1 MIVCDDAHVYQ
12 VQKQLGDC
20 IRLLDHYEWLINSFV
35 LDFFLD
41 SHWSHLPASWQPTL
55 TSIPPAQLAAWLDP
69 EATPAYTSP
78 WPLSL
83 LALKQAIGACSLPR
97 KPVKD
102 LQQLKSFLA
111 DGKRHSKV
119 ITEGCPKSVE
129 PNGSSQITEGSDGI
143 IKSNQTS
150 VEQAASEYN
159 DSWMFE
165 PELLS
170 AAAGCHSGLRHV
182 FRKHVK
188 PKKQHEMCR
197 LARLIDSVGKSQEFE
212 RVLDIGAGVGHLSRY
227 LSYNYRLQV
236 ACVDGDGQLTGSA
249 KKFDQELEATVAKLK
264 SRNVSTQM
272 EDDIHPLSMRG
283 PVHVTAV
290 LAPDMDLPKFHAL
303 LADKFH
309 LGDGAELKYGL
320 VGLHTCGDLGP
331 TILHL
336 FHQDSGAGAVVSVGC
351 CYMRLKEHYPMS
363 RYVKAFEWGGLS
375 YVSEELACHAI
386 ETYTERL
393 AQPGENEKLKVHC
406 YRAVLEHLLV
416 TTRSPKYR
424 HTILKTVPKAHTL
437 SFPVYVGRATQKLVA
452 EAGLEPFTEEE
463 LTCPEV
469 EKRLARWWEVVTF
482 YTLRLAMAPVIE
494 TVILLDRQLFLFE
507 NGHNSIMLPLFD
519 PLLSPRNQVI
529 VAVKN

>member
-1 MIVCDDAHVYQ
+1 MIVCDDAHVDQ
-12 VQKQLGDC
+12 VRKQLGDC
-20 IRLLDHYEWLINSFV
+20 VRLLDHYEWLINSFV

-69 EATPAYTSP
+69 QATPAYTSP

-102 LQQLKSFLA
+102 LAQLKSFLTHEK
-111 DGKRHSKV
+111 DGSKV
-119 ITEGCPKSVE
+119 ITRGCPSIE
-129 PNGSSQITEGSDGI
+129 TGGSSVIIEGNDSTT
-143 IKSNQTS
+143 KSNQTNDKKTAL
-150 VEQAASEYN
+150 EFNAS
-159 DSWMFE
+159 WTFE

-197 LARLIDSVGKSQEFE
+197 LARLIDNVGKSQEFE

-227 LSYNYRLQV
+227 LSYNYGLQV

-249 KKFDQELEATVAKLK
+249 KKFDQELEATVAKIK
-264 SRNVSTQM
+264 SRNGSTRIG
-272 EDDIHPLSMRG
+272 EEIHPSSMSG

-290 LAPDMDLPKFHAL
+290 LAPEMDLTKFHAL

-309 LGDGAELKYGL
+309 LGLGAELRYGL

-336 FHQDSGAGAVVSVGC
+336 FNQDAGAGAVVSVGC

-363 RYVKAFEWGGLS
+363 RYLKAFDWGGLS

-416 TTRSPKYR
+416 TTRSPKYQ
-424 HTILKTVPKAHTL
+424 HTILKTVSKAHTL
-437 SFPVYVGRATQKLVA
+437 SFPDYVNRATQKLVA
-452 EAGLEPFTEEE
+452 EAGLQPFTEEE

-494 TVILLDRQLFLFE
+494 TVILLDRQLFLYE

>member
-1 MIVCDDAHVYQ
+1 MIVCDEAHVDE
-12 VQKQLGDC
+12 VRMQLGDC
-20 IRLLDHYEWLINSFV
+20 VRLLDHYEWLINSFV

-41 SHWSHLPASWQPTL
+41 SHWNHLPASWQPTL
-55 TSIPPAQLAAWLDP
+55 TSIPPSQLAAWLDHKV
-69 EATPAYTSP
+69 TPASTSP

-83 LALKQAIGACSLPR
+83 LALKQSIIACSLPR

-102 LQQLKSFLA
+102 LQQLKRFLEDGSKA
-111 DGKRHSKV
+111 PDSTENTDRDGKYQKTV
-119 ITEGCPKSVE
+119 FK
-129 PNGSSQITEGSDGI
+129 
-143 IKSNQTS
+143 K
-150 VEQAASEYN
+150 
-159 DSWMFE
+159 DSTTCKLEDNWTFE

-197 LARLIDSVGKSQEFE
+197 LARLIDSVEKNQELAC
-212 RVLDIGAGVGHLSRY
+212 VLDIGAGVGHLSRY
-227 LSYNYRLQV
+227 LSYNYKLQV

-249 KKFDQELEATVAKLK
+249 KKFDQELEATVAKLQ
-264 SRNVSTQM
+264 SRNTSNRVEEGIQHTPMS
-272 EDDIHPLSMRG
+272 G
-283 PVHVTAV
+283 PVHVTSV
-290 LAPDMDLPKFHAL
+290 LAPQMDLPKFHAL
-303 LADKFH
+303 LADKFQ
-309 LGDGAELKYGL
+309 LGVRAQLRYGL

-331 TILHL
+331 TILHM
-336 FHQDSGAGAVVSVGC
+336 FNKDHGAGAVVSVGC
-351 CYMRLKEHYPMS
+351 CYMKLKEHYPMS
-363 RYVKAFEWGGLS
+363 RYLKSFDWGGLS

-386 ETYTERL
+386 ETYTQRL
-393 AQPGENEKLKVHC
+393 AQPEENEKLKVHC

-416 TTRSPKYR
+416 TTRSPKFR
-424 HTILKTVPKAHTL
+424 HTILKTVPKAHNL

-452 EAGLEPFTEEE
+452 EAGLQPFTEEE

-494 TVILLDRQLFLFE
+494 TVILLDRQLSLFE
-507 NGHNSIMLPLFD
+507 NGHNSIMLPIFD

-529 VAVKN
+529 VAVKNENKYSK

>member
-1 MIVCDDAHVYQ
+1 MIVCDEAHVEQ
-12 VQKQLGDC
+12 VRKQLGDC
-20 IRLLDHYEWLINSFV
+20 VRLLDHYEWLINSFV

-41 SHWSHLPASWQPTL
+41 SHWNHLPASWQPTL
-55 TSIPPAQLAAWLDP
+55 TSIPPTQLAAWLDP
-69 EATPAYTSP
+69 QATPAYTSP

-83 LALKQAIGACSLPR
+83 LALKQAITACSLPR

-102 LQQLKSFLA
+102 LQQLKKFLSH
-111 DGKRHSKV
+111 GKGGSKD
-119 ITEGCPKSVE
+119 ITKGFVSG
-129 PNGSSQITEGSDGI
+129 GSSGNIEGTM
-143 IKSNQTS
+143 KPKQTRD
-150 VEQAASEYN
+150 EKAALEFT
-159 DSWMFE
+159 DSWTFE

-197 LARLIDSVGKSQEFE
+197 LARLIDSVGESQEFE

-227 LSYNYRLQV
+227 LSYNYKLQV

-249 KKFDQELEATVAKLK
+249 KKFDQELEATVAKLR
-264 SRNVSTQM
+264 SRNESTQM
-272 EDDIHPLSMRG
+272 GESLSG

-290 LAPDMDLPKFHAL
+290 LAPEMDLPKFHAL
-303 LADKFH
+303 LADKFQ
-309 LGDGAELKYGL
+309 LGVGAELRYGL

-336 FHQDSGAGAVVSVGC
+336 FNQDVGAGAVVSVGC

-363 RYVKAFEWGGLS
+363 RYLKAFEWGGLS

-416 TTRSPKYR
+416 TTRSPKYQ
-424 HTILKTVPKAHTL
+424 HTILKTVSKAHTL
-437 SFPVYVGRATQKLVA
+437 PFPVYVERATQKLVA
-452 EAGLEPFTEEE
+452 EAGLQPFTEEE

-482 YTLRLAMAPVIE
+482 YSLRLAMAPVIE
-494 TVILLDRQLFLFE
+494 TVILLDRQLFLYE
-507 NGHNSIMLPLFD
+507 NGHNSIMLPIFD

-529 VAVKN
+529 VAVKTEN

>member
-1 MIVCDDAHVYQ
+1 MIICDEAHVGQ
-12 VQKQLGDC
+12 VRKQLGDC
-20 IRLLDHYEWLINSFV
+20 VRLLDHYEWLINSFV

-41 SHWSHLPASWQPTL
+41 SHWNHLPASWQPTL
-55 TSIPPAQLAAWLDP
+55 TSIPPTQLAAWLDP
-69 EATPAYTSP
+69 QATPAYTSP

-83 LALKQAIGACSLPR
+83 LALKQAIRACSLPR

-102 LQQLKSFLA
+102 LQQLKNFLSHGK
-111 DGKRHSKV
+111 DGPKD
-119 ITEGCPKSVE
+119 ITKGE
-129 PNGSSQITEGSDGI
+129 SSGI
-143 IKSNQTS
+143 IEDSMKSKQTMEEK
-150 VEQAASEYN
+150 VALEFD
-159 DSWMFE
+159 DSWTFE

-249 KKFDQELEATVAKLK
+249 KKFDQELEVTVAKLRT
-264 SRNVSTQM
+264 RNASTQM
-272 EDDIHPLSMRG
+272 GQSMSG

-290 LAPDMDLPKFHAL
+290 LAPEMDLPKFHAL
-303 LADKFH
+303 LADKFQ
-309 LGDGAELKYGL
+309 LGVGAELRYGL

-336 FHQDSGAGAVVSVGC
+336 FNQDGGAGAVVSVGC

-363 RYVKAFEWGGLS
+363 RYLKAFEWGGLS

-406 YRAVLEHLLV
+406 YRAVLEYLLV
-416 TTRSPKYR
+416 TTRSPKYQ
-424 HTILKTVPKAHTL
+424 HTILKTVSKAHTL
-437 SFPVYVGRATQKLVA
+437 PFPDYVERATQKLVT
-452 EAGLEPFTEEE
+452 EEGLQPFTEEE
-463 LTCPEV
+463 VTCPEV
-469 EKRLARWWEVVTF
+469 AKRLARWWEVVTF
-482 YTLRLAMAPVIE
+482 YSLRLAMAPVIE
-494 TVILLDRQLFLFE
+494 AVILLDRQLFLYE
-507 NGHNSIMLPLFD
+507 NGHNSIMLPIFD

-529 VAVKN
+529 VAVKTESR

>member
-1 MIVCDDAHVYQ
+1 MIVCDEAHVEQ
-12 VQKQLGDC
+12 VRKQLGDC
-20 IRLLDHYEWLINSFV
+20 VRLLDHYEWLINSFV

-41 SHWSHLPASWQPTL
+41 YHWNHLPASWQPTL
-55 TSIPPAQLAAWLDP
+55 TSIPPTQLAAWLDP
-69 EATPAYTSP
+69 QATPAYTSP

-83 LALKQAIGACSLPR
+83 LALKQAITACSLPR

-102 LQQLKSFLA
+102 LQQLKKFLSH
-111 DGKRHSKV
+111 GKGTMK
-119 ITEGCPKSVE
+119 PK
-129 PNGSSQITEGSDGI
+129 
-143 IKSNQTS
+143 QTRD
-150 VEQAASEYN
+150 EKAALEFT
-159 DSWMFE
+159 DSWTFE

-197 LARLIDSVGKSQEFE
+197 LARLIDSVGESQEFE

-249 KKFDQELEATVAKLK
+249 KKFDQELEATVAKLR
-264 SRNVSTQM
+264 SRNESTQM
-272 EDDIHPLSMRG
+272 GESLSG

-290 LAPDMDLPKFHAL
+290 LAPEMDLPKFHAL
-303 LADKFH
+303 LADKFQ
-309 LGDGAELKYGL
+309 LGVGAELRYGL

-336 FHQDSGAGAVVSVGC
+336 FNQDGGAGAVVSVGC

-363 RYVKAFEWGGLS
+363 RYLKAFEWGGLS

-416 TTRSPKYR
+416 TTRSPKYQ
-424 HTILKTVPKAHTL
+424 HTILKTVSKAHTL
-437 SFPVYVGRATQKLVA
+437 PFPVYVERATQKLVA
-452 EAGLEPFTEEE
+452 EAGLQPFTEEE

-482 YTLRLAMAPVIE
+482 YSLRLAMAPVIE
-494 TVILLDRQLFLFE
+494 TVILLDRQLFLYE
-507 NGHNSIMLPLFD
+507 NGHNSIMLPIFD

-529 VAVKN
+529 VAVKTEN

>member
-1 MIVCDDAHVYQ
+1 MIVCDETHVKQ

-20 IRLLDHYEWLINSFV
+20 VRLLDHYEWLINSFV

-41 SHWSHLPASWQPTL
+41 AHWGHLPASWQPTL
-55 TSIPPAQLAAWLDP
+55 TSITPDQLAAWLDP

-83 LALKQAIGACSLPR
+83 LALKQAIRACSLPR

-102 LQQLKSFLA
+102 LHQVKSFLVREKNLSKA
-111 DGKRHSKV
+111 ITGGK
-119 ITEGCPKSVE
+119 P
-129 PNGSSQITEGSDGI
+129 PNVLGENKGVNTPRQDMCNDT
-143 IKSNQTS
+143 
-150 VEQAASEYN
+150 EQAKE
-159 DSWMFE
+159 SWIFE

-197 LARLIDSVGKSQEFE
+197 LARLIDSVERNQGIE

-264 SRNVSTQM
+264 ARSSSH
-272 EDDIHPLSMRG
+272 ELEGGIHASSLSG
-283 PVHVTAV
+283 PVHVTAHV
-290 LAPDMDLPKFHAL
+290 APDMDLPKFHAL
-303 LADKFH
+303 LSNKFN
-309 LGDGAELKYGL
+309 LGLGAELKYGL

-331 TILHL
+331 TILHT
-336 FHQDSGAGAVVSVGC
+336 FNKDTGAGVVVSVGC
-351 CYMRLKEHYPMS
+351 CYMKLKEHYPMS
-363 RYVKAFEWGGLS
+363 SYLKKFDWGGLS

-393 AQPGENEKLKVHC
+393 SQPEENEKLKVHC

-416 TTRSPKYR
+416 TTRSAKYR
-424 HTILKTVPKAHTL
+424 HTILKTVSKAHNL
-437 SFPVYVGRATQKLVA
+437 SFPEYVGRATQKLVA
-452 EAGLEPFTEEE
+452 ESGLQPFTDEE

-469 EKRLARWWEVVTF
+469 VKRLSRWWEVVTF

-494 TVILLDRQLFLFE
+494 TVILLDRQLFLYE

>member
-1 MIVCDDAHVYQ
+1 MIICDEAHVGQ
-12 VQKQLGDC
+12 VRKQLGDC
-20 IRLLDHYEWLINSFV
+20 VRLLDHYEWLINSFV

-41 SHWSHLPASWQPTL
+41 SHWNHLPASWQPTL
-55 TSIPPAQLAAWLDP
+55 TSIPPTQLAAWLDP
-69 EATPAYTSP
+69 QATPAYTSP

-83 LALKQAIGACSLPR
+83 LALKQAIRACSLPR

-102 LQQLKSFLA
+102 LQQLKNFLSHGK
-111 DGKRHSKV
+111 DGPKD
-119 ITEGCPKSVE
+119 ITKGE
-129 PNGSSQITEGSDGI
+129 SSGI
-143 IKSNQTS
+143 IEDSMKSKQTMEEKVALES
-150 VEQAASEYN
+150 D
-159 DSWMFE
+159 DSWTFE

-249 KKFDQELEATVAKLK
+249 KKFDQELEVTVAKLR
-264 SRNVSTQM
+264 SRNASTPMGQ
-272 EDDIHPLSMRG
+272 SRSG

-290 LAPDMDLPKFHAL
+290 LAPEMDLPKFHAL
-303 LADKFH
+303 LADKFQ
-309 LGDGAELKYGL
+309 LGVGAELRYGL

-336 FHQDSGAGAVVSVGC
+336 FNQDSGAGAVVSVGC

-363 RYVKAFEWGGLS
+363 RYLKAFEWGGLS

-406 YRAVLEHLLV
+406 YRAVLEYLLV
-416 TTRSPKYR
+416 TTRSPKYQ
-424 HTILKTVPKAHTL
+424 HTILKTVSKAHTL
-437 SFPVYVGRATQKLVA
+437 PFPDYVERATQKLVT
-452 EAGLEPFTEEE
+452 EEGLQPFTEEE
-463 LTCPEV
+463 VTCPEV

-482 YTLRLAMAPVIE
+482 YSLRLAMAPVIE
-494 TVILLDRQLFLFE
+494 AVILLDRQLFLYE
-507 NGHNSIMLPLFD
+507 NGHNSIMLPIFD

-529 VAVKN
+529 VAVKTES

>member
-1 MIVCDDAHVYQ
+1 MIVCDEAHVEQ
-12 VQKQLGDC
+12 VRKQLGDC
-20 IRLLDHYEWLINSFV
+20 VRLLDHYEWLINSFV

-41 SHWSHLPASWQPTL
+41 SHWNHLPASWQPTL
-55 TSIPPAQLAAWLDP
+55 TSIPPTQLAAWLDP
-69 EATPAYTSP
+69 QATPAYTSP

-83 LALKQAIGACSLPR
+83 LALKQAIAACSLPR

-102 LQQLKSFLA
+102 LQQLKKFLSH
-111 DGKRHSKV
+111 GKGGSKD
-119 ITEGCPKSVE
+119 ITKGFVSG
-129 PNGSSQITEGSDGI
+129 GSSGNIEGTM
-143 IKSNQTS
+143 KPKQTRD
-150 VEQAASEYN
+150 EKAALEFT
-159 DSWMFE
+159 DSWTFE

-197 LARLIDSVGKSQEFE
+197 LARLIDSVGESQEFE

-227 LSYNYRLQV
+227 LSYNYKLQV

-249 KKFDQELEATVAKLK
+249 KKFDQELEATVAKLR
-264 SRNVSTQM
+264 SRNESTQM
-272 EDDIHPLSMRG
+272 GESLSG

-290 LAPDMDLPKFHAL
+290 LAPEMDLPKFHAL
-303 LADKFH
+303 LADKFQ
-309 LGDGAELKYGL
+309 LGVGADLRYGL

-336 FHQDSGAGAVVSVGC
+336 FNQDGGAGAVVSVGC

-363 RYVKAFEWGGLS
+363 RYLKAFEWGGLS

-416 TTRSPKYR
+416 TTRSPKYQ
-424 HTILKTVPKAHTL
+424 HTILKTVSKAHTL
-437 SFPVYVGRATQKLVA
+437 PFPVYVERATQKLVA
-452 EAGLEPFTEEE
+452 EAGLQPFTEEE

-482 YTLRLAMAPVIE
+482 YSLRLAMAPVIE
-494 TVILLDRQLFLFE
+494 TVILLDRYQTFFIQ
-507 NGHNSIMLPLFD
+507 NIPTF
-519 PLLSPRNQVI
+519 
-529 VAVKN
+529 